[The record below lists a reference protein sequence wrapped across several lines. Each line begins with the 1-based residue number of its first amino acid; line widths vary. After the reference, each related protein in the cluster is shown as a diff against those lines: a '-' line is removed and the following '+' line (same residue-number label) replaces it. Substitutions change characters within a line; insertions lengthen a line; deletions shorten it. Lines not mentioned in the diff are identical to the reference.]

1 MLTSPFQLN
10 RGWFGAPRIQLT
22 VRQPIDTSSAV
33 NIELLN
39 ENSDVVL
46 SYYKDTWRQ
55 TGTWYEGGE
64 SGTWDEQDSEI
75 STEFRPGSTGQFR
88 LRLSLEDYL
97 SITNSGGDSRP

>member
-1 MLTSPFQLN
+1 MLTTPFELT
-10 RGWFGAPRIQLT
+10 RGWFGAPKVQLT
-22 VRQPIDTSSAV
+22 VRQPINTSSAI
-33 NIELLN
+33 NAELLDD
-39 ENSDVVL
+39 ENNVVL

-55 TGTWYEGGE
+55 TGTWSEGGE

-97 SITNSGGDSRP
+97 TIANRGGEPKP